1 MVFMWRRY
9 MPTRTGLRTP
19 SPAPTTG
26 HRRET
31 KPVAMRGA
39 CFREDAQET
48 NNVRRGG
55 LSAKRILCFQAQ
67 KFEPVAQHH
76 EIVFAQ
82 GLGRCPPTGVQAPP
96 NPETIS
102 CRMKDFRECI
112 CDCGQTVPMTA
123 IRDFHAL
130 IASFWPRARVF
141 STGEPQMRRSAGGF
155 YSAGGSSGWRPERCP
170 VTAE

>member
-31 KPVAMRGA
+31 KPVAMRGRRLLSRGCSGNEQCPA
-39 CFREDAQET
+39 GRAECQTDSLFPGAE
-48 NNVRRGG
+48 VRARRTA
-55 LSAKRILCFQAQ
+55 SRDRIRSGPW
-67 KFEPVAQHH
+67 KV
-76 EIVFAQ
+76 
-82 GLGRCPPTGVQAPP
+82 PPTGVQAPP
-96 NPETIS
+96 SPETIS
-102 CRMKDFRECI
+102 CRMKAFRECI

-141 STGEPQMRRSAGGF
+141 STGEPQMRRRAGGF
-155 YSAGGSSGWRPERCP
+155 YSAGVRAGGVRNGVP
-170 VTAE
+170 